1 MVFEKKVF
9 KTPNEILSKHRK
21 RKVWRVDFPFRL
33 LPFLSA
39 PLPFNVLCPILE
51 FMKLFLANSSVIGI
65 IVTIALV
72 AITIAVCFYILSLKD
87 KEKSSAKEEET
98 GESEQKSE

>member
-1 MVFEKKVF
+1 M
-9 KTPNEILSKHRK
+9 
-21 RKVWRVDFPFRL
+21 
-33 LPFLSA
+33 SA
-39 PLPFNVLCPILE
+39 PLPFNVLCPILD

-72 AITIAVCFYILSLKD
+72 AITIAVCFYIFSLKD
-87 KEKSSAKEEET
+87 KEKASTKEEET